1 MVTSSLLDLPSGAAE
16 SLGFEASVS
25 SISATGCETCC
36 DGDSII
42 CRCFKV
48 TKQEVHE
55 AVATGNARTISQLRC
70 QTGAASG
77 CMACLCKIKQ
87 LLAERAETI
96 AAEAGELELAAA

>member
-1 MVTSSLLDLPSGAAE
+1 MVTSAQFDLPLRAVE
-16 SLGFEASVS
+16 SLGFGSNSVVS
-25 SISATGCETCC
+25 TGGCSTCC

-48 TKQEVHE
+48 TKQEVHD
-55 AVATGNARTISQLRC
+55 AVISGNARTISQLRC
-70 QTGAASG
+70 ETGAASG

-87 LLAERAETI
+87 LLAERAAAI